1 MVRGGG
7 CVLVEER
14 EDPAAPRRRGGVV
27 VRERDL
33 PLGQDDMASTANE
46 RMGKGNWEKFQLQSW
61 KSLEDRKRIEQN

>member
-33 PLGQDDMASTANE
+33 PLGQYDMASTVNK
-46 RMGKGNWEKFQLQSW
+46 RVGNGNWENFNYKV
-61 KSLEDRKRIEQN
+61 